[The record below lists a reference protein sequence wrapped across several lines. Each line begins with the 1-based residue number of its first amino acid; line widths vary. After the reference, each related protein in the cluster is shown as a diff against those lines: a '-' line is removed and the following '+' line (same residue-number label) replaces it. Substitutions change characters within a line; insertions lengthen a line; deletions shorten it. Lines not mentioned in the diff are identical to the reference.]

1 MKFNRRH
8 FLKAAG
14 AGLAL
19 ANIPGAIHAATPP
32 RIIVIGGGFAGA
44 TAAKYL
50 RLWSNF
56 TVDVTLVDPKPF
68 HTSCILSNMVLNNA
82 IAYSELEIPFT
93 HLQANYGVT
102 VVQDSAEEIDG
113 AGNRVRL
120 NAAGWQSYDRLVL
133 APGIGFKNIY
143 GLDSAVNPH
152 AWIAGPQTTL
162 LASQVASMQMD
173 STFVMSIP
181 KAPYRCPPGP
191 YERACLVA
199 DQLVRNGYT
208 TGNTPR
214 VVVLDANPSIQA
226 EANTFTRAFNDLY
239 GNIIQYVPNAEVQG
253 VDAGGGNV
261 YTTAGQFHGDVL
273 NIIPENQATQF
284 VQDSGLTDGGRWAP
298 IDPTTYESTVSGYTG
313 IHIIGDS
320 QGSKA
325 PKSGH
330 MANAQAKVCADAIL
344 RILSGLPTD
353 SDERLA
359 NLTTNS
365 ACYSPITRDQ
375 ASWLTANYA
384 YDKNFDEMQLVHI
397 GEAEEWSKD
406 NFKEMFVWASNM
418 FTDSF
423 A

>member
-1 MKFNRRH
+1 MKINRRH
-8 FLKAAG
+8 FIKTAG

-19 ANIPGAIHAATPP
+19 ANIPGIVHAATPP
-32 RIIVIGGGFAGA
+32 RVVVIGGGFAGA
-44 TAAKYL
+44 TIAKYL
-50 RLWSNF
+50 RIWSNL
-56 TVDVTLVDPKPF
+56 TVDVTLIDPNPF
-68 HTSCILSNMVLNNA
+68 HTSCILSNMVLNDSF
-82 IAYSELEIPFT
+82 AYSELEIPHS
-93 HLQANYGVT
+93 HLQANYGVD
-102 VVQDSAEEIDG
+102 VVQDSAEEIYG
-113 AGNRVRL
+113 PGKRIRL
-120 NAAGWQSYDRLVL
+120 SSGGWQNYDKLVI
-133 APGIGFKNIY
+133 ATGIGFKDIE
-143 GLDSAVNPH
+143 GLDSQINPH
-152 AWIAGPQTTL
+152 AWIAGSQTKL
-162 LASQVASMQMD
+162 LASQIASMQMD

-208 TGNTPR
+208 SGNTPR

-226 EANTFTRAFNDLY
+226 EAHTFTRAFDGIY
-239 GNIIQYVPNAEVQG
+239 SNIIQYVPNAEVQS
-253 VDAGGGNV
+253 VDSNTGTV
-261 YTTAGQFHGDVL
+261 YTSFGQFNGDVL
-273 NIIPENQATQF
+273 NIIPDNQATQF
-284 VQDSGLTDGGRWAP
+284 VLDSGLTEEDSWAP
-298 IDPTTYESTVSGYTG
+298 VDPTTYQSTVSGFDN

-344 RILSGLPTD
+344 RILSGQPTD
-353 SDERLA
+353 SGERLA

-365 ACYSPITRDQ
+365 ACYSPITRNK

-384 YDKNFDEMQLVHI
+384 YDHASNEMQLVHV
-397 GEAEEWSKD
+397 GESEDWSGD
-406 NFKEMFVWASNM
+406 NFEEMFVWASNL

>member
-1 MKFNRRH
+1 MKFNRRN
-8 FLKAAG
+8 FLKIAG
-14 AGLAL
+14 AGLAM

-32 RIIVIGGGFAGA
+32 RVVVIGGGFAGA

-50 RLWSNF
+50 RLWSEF
-56 TVDVTLVDPKPF
+56 TVDVTLIDPNPL
-68 HTSCILSNMVLNNA
+68 HTSCILSNMILNNTLA
-82 IAYSELEIPFT
+82 FSELEIPFT
-93 HLQANYGVT
+93 HLQANYGVN

-113 AGNRVRL
+113 LGNRIRL
-120 NAAGWQSYDRLVL
+120 KSGGWQGYDRLVI
-133 APGIGFKNIY
+133 ATGIGFDNVD
-143 GLDSAVNPH
+143 GLDSQVNPH
-152 AWIAGPQTTL
+152 AWIAGKQTQL
-162 LASQVASMQMD
+162 LAAQIDSMQMD

-199 DQLVRNGYT
+199 DKLVRRGYT
-208 TGNTPR
+208 SGNSPR
-214 VVVLDANPSIQA
+214 VVVLDANPGIQA
-226 EANTFTRAFNDLY
+226 EAHTFNRAFNDLY
-239 GNIIQYVPNAEVQG
+239 GNIIQYVPNAEVQS
-253 VDAGGGNV
+253 VDSNAGTV
-261 YTTAGQFHGDVL
+261 HTSLGQFNGDVL
-273 NIIPENQATQF
+273 NIIPNNQATKF
-284 VQDSGLTDGGRWAP
+284 VLDSGLTDGDRWAP
-298 IDPTTYESTVSGYTG
+298 VDPTTYESTLTGYDG

-353 SDERLA
+353 SAERLA
-359 NLTTNS
+359 NITTNS
-365 ACYSPITRDQ
+365 ACYSPITSDK

-384 YDKNFDEMQLVHI
+384 YDQASNQMQLIHV
-397 GEAEEWSKD
+397 GEAENWSGD
-406 NFKEMFVWASNM
+406 NFEEMFVWASNL

>member
-8 FLKAAG
+8 FLKTAG
-14 AGLAL
+14 VGLAL

-32 RIIVIGGGFAGA
+32 RIVVIGGGFAGA
-44 TAAKYL
+44 TVAKYL
-50 RLWSNF
+50 RLWSNN
-56 TVDVTLVDPKPF
+56 TVDVTLVDPNPF
-68 HTSCILSNMVLNNA
+68 HTSCILSNMVLNNTFA
-82 IAYSELEIPFT
+82 FSDLEIPYS
-93 HLQANYGVT
+93 HLQANYGVD

-120 NAAGWQSYDRLVL
+120 KGAGWQSYDRLVI
-133 APGIGFKNIY
+133 ATGIGFKSIY
-143 GLDSAVNPH
+143 GLDSQVNPH
-152 AWIAGPQTTL
+152 AWIAGEQTKM
-162 LASQVASMQMD
+162 LASQVASMQTD

-199 DQLVRNGYT
+199 DQLVRSGYT
-208 TGNTPR
+208 SGNTPR
-214 VVVLDANPSIQA
+214 VVVLDANPGIQA

-239 GNIIQYVPNAEVQG
+239 GNIIQYVTDAEVQS
-253 VDAGGGNV
+253 VDSNGGTV
-261 YTTAGQFHGDVL
+261 YTSAGQFHGDVL
-273 NIIPENQATQF
+273 NIIPDNQATKF
-284 VQDSGLTDGGRWAP
+284 VLDSGLTDGDRWAP
-298 IDPTTYESTVSGYTG
+298 VDPTTYESTLSEFGG

-320 QGSKA
+320 QGSNA

-330 MANAQAKVCADAIL
+330 MANAEAKVCADAIL

-365 ACYSPITRDQ
+365 ACYSPITRNQ

-384 YDKNFDEMQLVHI
+384 YDKILNQMQLVHV
-397 GEAEEWSKD
+397 GEAEEWSND